1 LTGPR
6 EDSAPLGT
14 DPLDFSLERVHGEAP
29 PRRSAWPGSRL
40 ALGLSPTPL
49 PWLLLPIGIAL
60 GPQGLR
66 LISPGVLSFV
76 DPVVSVALA
85 ALGVLIGL
93 GLDLSRPGEAR
104 LFGAAS
110 VEAGVT
116 ILLVGAA
123 VLLVGRIQPLPEL
136 SVWLLALLAGICAST
151 SSTAPGAEPGGAR
164 AIIARV
170 GDLDDVLPIV
180 LGGAALALIREASPG
195 GAAWIGVQAVGLALA
210 IAYAGWLL
218 VAQSSSKAEQRVFI
232 VGTILLL
239 GGIAEFLSLSALLAG
254 LAAGTFWTAIGGD
267 VRDRIA
273 RDVGHM
279 QHPLVVLVLL
289 IAGARVGFSP
299 SLGAV
304 VLAYLAWR
312 VAAKLAGGQLVRRL
326 VGGNLPRHLG
336 LHLLSPGV
344 IAVAFA
350 LNVTQTGG
358 ALGDAILT
366 IAVAGSIGSELLSL
380 LFRAA
385 EPSS

>member
-1 LTGPR
+1 MTGPR
-6 EDSAPLGT
+6 EDSAPPGT
-14 DPLDFSLERVHGEAP
+14 DPLDFRLDRVRSEAP
-29 PRRSAWPGSRL
+29 SRQSAWPGSRL

-66 LISPGVLSFV
+66 LISPSILSFV

-93 GLDLSRPGEAR
+93 GLDVRRPGEAR

-110 VEAGVT
+110 LEGVAT
-116 ILLVGAA
+116 ILLVGAG
-123 VLLVGRIQPLPEL
+123 VLLVGRVQPLPDL
-136 SVWLLALLAGICAST
+136 SIWPIALLAGICAAT

-164 AIIARV
+164 AIVARV

-210 IAYAGWLL
+210 VAYAGWLL
-218 VAQSSSKAEQRVFI
+218 VAQSSSDAEQRVFI

-239 GGIAEFLSLSALLAG
+239 GGIAAFLSLSALLAG
-254 LAAGTFWTAIGGD
+254 LVAGMLWSAIGGD
-267 VRDRIA
+267 ARDSIA

-299 SLGAV
+299 SLGAI
-304 VLAYLAWR
+304 VLAYLVLR
-312 VAAKLAGGQLVRRL
+312 TIAKLAGGQIVRRM
-326 VGGNLPRHLG
+326 VGGGLPRHLG

-350 LNVTQTGG
+350 LNVTLTGG
-358 ALGDAILT
+358 AFADPILT
-366 IAVAGSIGSELLSL
+366 IAVVGSLGSELLSL
-380 LFRAA
+380 IVRAA
-385 EPSS
+385 EPSA